1 MIKSFTSGLKNNMK
15 VAHTKIITMDLDDL
29 KEALASFMNDRE
41 GGYTYVGGD
50 VESLSVNWDED
61 SGFNGVGFTMESEED
76 L

>member
-1 MIKSFTSGLKNNMK
+1 
-15 VAHTKIITMDLDDL
+15 MDLDDL